1 MIKAL
6 TDQLKVFINEN
17 INEEKKRKI
26 EENDYDL
33 FYKLITEYIY
43 ERARELSKVLKLN
56 YVGVKKEDVAEW
68 IEEFFETF
76 DERIKKA
83 KESKE
88 KKAQK
93 TQKKTSKKNIELD
106 VTEGLFG
113 SEITYKKKV
122 YTKPEFIEQ
131 LKKELKEDYELIW
144 EDRKV
149 TINFNVK
156 KPEPEEELEENE
168 TENIEE
174 NEPEETENIEENEP
188 EETEN
193 IEENEPEETEEELEE
208 EPEDESF
215 SLF

>member
-1 MIKAL
+1 MTKVL
-6 TDQLKVFINEN
+6 TDQMKVFINEN
-17 INEEKKRKI
+17 IDEEKKKKV

-33 FYKLITEYIY
+33 FYKLITDYIY
-43 ERARELSKVLKLN
+43 ERARDLSKVLKLN

-88 KKAQK
+88 KKA
-93 TQKKTSKKNIELD
+93 QKKTSKKNIELD

-144 EDRKV
+144 EKGKV

-156 KPEPEEELEENE
+156 KPEPKPEKEEE

-174 NEPEETENIEENEP
+174 KEPEETENIEENEP

-193 IEENEPEETEEELEE
+193 IEENEPEETEEEE
-208 EPEDESF
+208 EPEEESF

>member
-1 MIKAL
+1 MTKVL
-6 TDQLKVFINEN
+6 TDQMKVFINEN
-17 INEEKKRKI
+17 LNEEKKRKV
-26 EENDYDL
+26 EENDYEL

-43 ERARELSKVLKLN
+43 ERARDLSKILKLN

-88 KKAQK
+88 KK

-113 SEITYKKKV
+113 SEINYKKKT

-174 NEPEETENIEENEP
+174 NEA
-188 EETEN
+188 
-193 IEENEPEETEEELEE
+193 EETEEELEE
-208 EPEDESF
+208 EPEEESF

>member
-1 MIKAL
+1 MTKVL
-6 TDQLKVFINEN
+6 TDQMKVFINEN
-17 INEEKKRKI
+17 IDEEKKRKV

-43 ERARELSKVLKLN
+43 ERARDLSKVLKLN

-83 KESKE
+83 KESK
-88 KKAQK
+88 KKK
-93 TQKKTSKKNIELD
+93 TQKRTSKKNIELN

-113 SEITYKKKV
+113 SEITYKKKT
-122 YTKPEFIEQ
+122 YTKPEFIEK
-131 LKKELKEDYELIW
+131 LKKELKEEYELIW
-144 EDRKV
+144 EDGKV

-156 KPEPEEELEENE
+156 KPEPKPEKEKE
-168 TENIEE
+168 TENIKEK
-174 NEPEETENIEENEP
+174 EPEETENIEEK
-188 EETEN
+188 EEEKTEN

-208 EPEDESF
+208 ESEEESF

>member
-1 MIKAL
+1 MTKVL
-6 TDQLKVFINEN
+6 TDQMKVFINEN
-17 INEEKKRKI
+17 IDEEKKKKV

-43 ERARELSKVLKLN
+43 ERARDLSKVLKLN

-144 EDRKV
+144 EKGKV

-156 KPEPEEELEENE
+156 KPEPKPEKE
-168 TENIEE
+168 
-174 NEPEETENIEENEP
+174 EETENIKEKNQKKQKILKKKNQKKQKILKKKNQKKQKILKKR
-188 EETEN
+188 TRRN
-193 IEENEPEETEEELEE
+193 RRRRRA
-208 EPEDESF
+208 
-215 SLF
+215 

>member
-1 MIKAL
+1 MTKVL
-6 TDQLKVFINEN
+6 TDQMKVFINEN
-17 INEEKKRKI
+17 IDEEKKKKV
-26 EENDYDL
+26 EENDYEL

-43 ERARELSKVLKLN
+43 ERARDLSKVLKLN

-93 TQKKTSKKNIELD
+93 TKKRTSKKNIELD

-113 SEITYKKKV
+113 SEITYKKKT

-156 KPEPEEELEENE
+156 KPEPKPEKEKETENIEEKEEEKTENIEEKE
-168 TENIEE
+168 EEKTENIEE
-174 NEPEETENIEENEP
+174 NET
-188 EETEN
+188 
-193 IEENEPEETEEELEE
+193 EETEEELEE
-208 EPEDESF
+208 EPKEESF

>member
-1 MIKAL
+1 MTKVL
-6 TDQLKVFINEN
+6 TDQMKVFINEN
-17 INEEKKRKI
+17 IDEEKKKKV

-43 ERARELSKVLKLN
+43 ERARDLSKVLKLN

-88 KKAQK
+88 KK

-174 NEPEETENIEENEP
+174 KEPEETENIEEKEP

-193 IEENEPEETEEELEE
+193 IEEKEPEETEEELEE
-208 EPEDESF
+208 EPEEESF